1 MYKFLRDSIFVDD
14 QNLVYF
20 QGSFAINHCATYMH
34 FKIFKDFIFAA
45 DKLPAKTVKLRP
57 SKISAHTVSLV
68 HCNHIMV
75 SIDIALY

>member
-34 FKIFKDFIFAA
+34 FKVFKDFIFAA
-45 DKLPAKTVKLRP
+45 DKLPTKTVKIKALENLCTY
-57 SKISAHTVSLV
+57 SKFGSL
-68 HCNHIMV
+68 
-75 SIDIALY
+75 